1 MSNQKQFSTIM
12 KKHFYFLS
20 LLLGLAISMT
30 GFTSCGDDDDT
41 PQQQPQVVTP
51 SLNLDFASI
60 DPQFVVN
67 GEDGEQY
74 VQLTAGESLD
84 IPFKV
89 EPAELASQIVLTSSD
104 PSIVVVE
111 GLKLNALKAGRVTIT
126 AKAGELE
133 KSFVVEVKKFVDRD
147 ENGNLKISEIN
158 FPDENFRKFVKDNF
172 DKNSDGVLTDAEI
185 AEVTSISVNSSDIK
199 TLEGIDF
206 FTALQSL
213 ECSSNQL
220 TSLDLSKNTA
230 LKYLYCGNNQIT
242 SLDVSKNTA
251 LTELDCHKN
260 QLTSLDVTK
269 NTALTY
275 LDCSSNQITSLDLSK
290 NTNMKGLYC
299 HSNKLTSLDVTK
311 NTALEYLA
319 CDDNQLT
326 SLDLSKNSALKQLY
340 CDNNQITSLDLSN
353 NPKMSSSSLVCDDNV
368 EVIWGKK

>member
-1 MSNQKQFSTIM
+1 M

-41 PQQQPQVVTP
+41 PQQPTVTP
-51 SLNLDFASI
+51 SLNLDLASI

-67 GEDGEQY
+67 GENGEQY

-111 GLKLNALKAGRVTIT
+111 GMKLNALKAGRVTIT
-126 AKAGELE
+126 AKVGEVE
-133 KSFVVEVKKFVDRD
+133 TSFVVVVQKFVDRD

-158 FPDENFRKFVKDNF
+158 FPDATFRTYVKDNF
-172 DKNSDGVLTDAEI
+172 DTNSDDVLTDAEI

-206 FTALQSL
+206 FTALTYLDCYFNQLTSL
-213 ECSSNQL
+213 DVTKNTALKSLICFSNQLTSLDVSKNTELITLDCGTNQLTSLDVSKNTVLTHLYCSANQLTSLDVSGCTALTILYCSANQLTSLDVSQNTNLKGLYCQSNKL

-230 LKYLYCGNNQIT
+230 LKYLSC
-242 SLDVSKNTA
+242 
-251 LTELDCHKN
+251 E
-260 QLTSLDVTK
+260 
-269 NTALTY
+269 
-275 LDCSSNQITSLDLSK
+275 
-290 NTNMKGLYC
+290 
-299 HSNKLTSLDVTK
+299 
-311 NTALEYLA
+311 
-319 CDDNQLT
+319 
-326 SLDLSKNSALKQLY
+326 
-340 CDNNQITSLDLSN
+340 NNQITSLDLSN

-368 EVIWGKK
+368 EVIWPEDN

>member
-1 MSNQKQFSTIM
+1 M

-30 GFTSCGDDDDT
+30 GFTSCCDDDDT

-67 GEDGEQY
+67 GENGEQY

-84 IPFKV
+84 MPFKV

-111 GLKLNALKAGRVTIT
+111 GMKLNALKAGRVTIT
-126 AKAGELE
+126 AKAGEAE
-133 KSFVVEVKKFVDRD
+133 TSFVVVVQKFVDRD

-158 FPDENFRKFVKDNF
+158 FPDENFRTNVKQF
-172 DKNSDGVLTDAEI
+172 DENNDDVLTDAEI
-185 AEVTSISVNSSDIK
+185 AEVTDINMSSSDIK

-213 ECSSNQL
+213 ECSYNQL

-230 LKYLYCGNNQIT
+230 LKYLYCSNNQLT
-242 SLDVSKNTA
+242 SLDVSGCTKLTTLNCLQNQLTSLDVSQNTNLMGLYCQSNQLTSLDVSGCTA
-251 LTELDCHKN
+251 LEYLYCQSN

-269 NTALTY
+269 NTALTE
-275 LDCSSNQITSLDLSK
+275 LDCGSNQ
-290 NTNMKGLYC
+290 
-299 HSNKLTSLDVTK
+299 LTSLDVSK
-311 NTALEYLA
+311 NTVLETLD
-319 CDDNQLT
+319 CSSNQLT
-326 SLDLSKNSALKQLY
+326 SLDLSH
-340 CDNNQITSLDLSN
+340 
-353 NPKMSSSSLVCDDNV
+353 NPEMSSSSLECDEKVVVD
-368 EVIWGKK
+368 WGDK

>member
-1 MSNQKQFSTIM
+1 M

-30 GFTSCGDDDDT
+30 GITSCGDDDDT

-111 GLKLNALKAGRVTIT
+111 GMKLTALKAGRVTIT
-126 AKAGELE
+126 AKAGEVE
-133 KSFVVEVKKFVDRD
+133 KSFVVVVQKFVDRD

-158 FPDENFRKFVKDNF
+158 FPDANFRNFVKDNF
-172 DKNSDGVLTDAEI
+172 DTNSDGVLTDEKI
-185 AEVTSISVNSSDIK
+185 AEVTLIKVNDSGIK

-206 FTALQSL
+206 FTALTHL
-213 ECSSNQL
+213 YCYGNQL
-220 TSLDLSKNTA
+220 TSLDVTKNTA
-230 LKYLYCGNNQIT
+230 LKYLNCKDNQLT
-242 SLDVSKNTA
+242 SLDVSKNTK
-251 LTELDCHKN
+251 LTYLDCSTN

-269 NTALTY
+269 NTALT
-275 LDCSSNQITSLDLSK
+275 
-290 NTNMKGLYC
+290 MLYC
-299 HSNKLTSLDVTK
+299 S
-311 NTALEYLA
+311 
-319 CDDNQLT
+319 DNQLT
-326 SLDLSKNSALKQLY
+326 TLDVSENTALTHLDCK
-340 CDNNQITSLDLSN
+340 NNQITSLDLSN
-353 NPKMSSSSLVCDDNV
+353 NPEMSSSSLECDEKVVVD
-368 EVIWGKK
+368 WGDK

>member
-1 MSNQKQFSTIM
+1 M

-41 PQQQPQVVTP
+41 PQQQVVTP

-67 GEDGEQY
+67 GENGEQY

-104 PSIVVVE
+104 PSIVAVE
-111 GLKLNALKAGRVTIT
+111 GMKLNALKAGRVTIT

-158 FPDENFRKFVKDNF
+158 FPDENFRKFVKDNL
-172 DKNSDGVLTDAEI
+172 DKNRDGVLTDAEI
-185 AEVTSISVNSSDIK
+185 AAVTSISVIGFGIK

-206 FTALQSL
+206 FTALTSL
-213 ECSSNQL
+213 YCYLNQL
-220 TSLDLSKNTA
+220 
-230 LKYLYCGNNQIT
+230 T

-251 LTELDCHKN
+251 LQILGCNNNQLTSLDVTKNTALQYLYCHKN

-269 NTALTY
+269 NTNLKELY
-275 LDCSSNQITSLDLSK
+275 CQSNQ
-290 NTNMKGLYC
+290 
-299 HSNKLTSLDVTK
+299 LTSLDVTK
-311 NTALEYLA
+311 NTALTFLR

-326 SLDLSKNSALKQLY
+326 SLDVTKNTKLTSLDCK
-340 CDNNQITSLDLSN
+340 NNQITSLDLSN
-353 NPKMSSSSLVCDDNV
+353 NPKLNSSNV
-368 EVIWGKK
+368 ECDENVKVTWPEEN

>member
-1 MSNQKQFSTIM
+1 M

-41 PQQQPQVVTP
+41 PQQQVVTP

-111 GLKLNALKAGRVTIT
+111 GMKLNALKAGRVTIT
-126 AKAGELE
+126 AKAGEVE
-133 KSFVVEVKKFVDRD
+133 TSFVVVVQKFVDRD

-158 FPDENFRKFVKDNF
+158 FPDENFRTNVKQF
-172 DKNSDGVLTDAEI
+172 DENNDDVLTDAEI

-206 FTALQSL
+206 FTALKSL
-213 ECSSNQL
+213 ICFSNQL
-220 TSLDLSKNTA
+220 
-230 LKYLYCGNNQIT
+230 T
-242 SLDVSKNTA
+242 SLDVSKNTE
-251 LTELDCHKN
+251 LTTLDCGTN

-311 NTALEYLA
+311 NTNLKELYCNSNKLTSLDVSKNTVLETLD
-319 CDDNQLT
+319 CSSNQLT
-326 SLDLSKNSALKQLY
+326 SLDVTKNTALEELN
-340 CDNNQITSLDLSN
+340 CSDNLITSLDLSH
-353 NPKMSSSSLVCDDNV
+353 NPKMSSSSLECDEKVVVD
-368 EVIWGKK
+368 WGDK